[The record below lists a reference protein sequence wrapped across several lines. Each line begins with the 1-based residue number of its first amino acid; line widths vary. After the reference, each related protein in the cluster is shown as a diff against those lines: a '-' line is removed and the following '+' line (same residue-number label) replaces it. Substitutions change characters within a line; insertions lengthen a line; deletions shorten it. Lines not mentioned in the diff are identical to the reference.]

1 MDELSITAELLQGG
15 VNHQHEH
22 EHDLAADGG
31 NNAIVTAATRKKKKG
46 LSPEDAASAVRVREV
61 ARELSKKNQ
70 KRVEQIRKRKITE
83 MKLGDYLGVI
93 NSHQI
98 SDTQRALLTS
108 SKQVGQSLSL
118 KQLISNIY
126 HKEQYGLP
134 ISVEERELL
143 YHNRN
148 NIDSTHSDLAA
159 AAAAADVITSSS
171 AYNVD
176 SSGVVGTNSTSS
188 HCVVNKS
195 STSEAVSGDLLFSFD
210 DIFEKRDATADPIT
224 LTSRSKAGNKR
235 KKTVRKPGGGKGDG
249 VVGDADKAHP
259 VISAASELL
268 PVPQSSWSSSAVDGP
283 IKQPIAAAV
292 AGVKSSAVGAGL
304 LSQLMKIK
312 ESAASRAQT
321 ASETQQSNLLEV
333 ECNDSDSA
341 HLPTAIVGKY
351 IVQETAVPVSD
362 RGEIII
368 HAVQG
373 GSIDMREQQ
382 LPVEGVRFVR
392 LQRSVDVQ
400 AARMQLPI
408 CAMEQEIVEAI
419 RSDMHDALVLCGET
433 GSGKSTQVPH
443 DVTLMMRCLLVL
455 YVFMVDR
462 QSNDVPCMACSV

>member
-1 MDELSITAELLQGG
+1 MDELSITAELLHELQGG

-148 NIDSTHSDLAA
+148 NIDSTNSDI
-159 AAAAADVITSSS
+159 AAAAADVITTSS

-176 SSGVVGTNSTSS
+176 SSGVVGTDSTSS
-188 HCVVNKS
+188 HCVANKS

-235 KKTVRKPGGGKGDG
+235 KKTVRKPDGGKGDG
-249 VVGDADKAHP
+249 VVGDADKTHP

-283 IKQPIAAAV
+283 IQQQPIAV

-382 LPVEGVRFVR
+382 LPVEGVPFVR

-433 GSGKSTQVPH
+433 GSGKSTQVPL
-443 DVTLMMRCLLVL
+443 DVTLMRCLLVL